1 MTEGIQKPNCGN
13 CTKEHTYECPIDLHK
28 SHGNSDIFDGI
39 RRVTSNCP
47 MACHPDARAY
57 LMADVIKGLKKA
69 KSENRINVSVWC
81 NGYDEALKLA
91 IALIRD
97 GVK

>member
-1 MTEGIQKPNCGN
+1 MTKGIQKPNCGN

-47 MACHPDARAY
+47 MACHPNAREY
-57 LMADVIKGLKKA
+57 LNAGVIQELERRSNADRTAHASSNVRKGTLEECISLLKGGK
-69 KSENRINVSVWC
+69 V
-81 NGYDEALKLA
+81 
-91 IALIRD
+91 
-97 GVK
+97 